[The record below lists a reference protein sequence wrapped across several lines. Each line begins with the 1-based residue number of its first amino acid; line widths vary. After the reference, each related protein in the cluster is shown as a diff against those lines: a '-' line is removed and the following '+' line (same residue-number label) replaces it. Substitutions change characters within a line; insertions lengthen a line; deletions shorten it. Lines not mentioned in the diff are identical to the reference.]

1 MQFACCR
8 LQQLLIEDQLDICK
22 RRSFLVRILKLIEFS
37 LLSQINPVRPLFSGP
52 ATRGWSQQSAANWQT
67 VSAKRGRGWQQT
79 GLRGENLHR
88 WLPGPRAAAVHLPPE
103 STTQFCRNPSI
114 NPICSTMYK
123 RKIVLSVKWKAQG
136 KSRLKT
142 CFFQMLMGCKMITS
156 IQTER
161 EICAGPG
168 LT

>member
-1 MQFACCR
+1 MQIACCR

-22 RRSFLVRILKLIEFS
+22 RRSFVVRILKLIEFS

-88 WLPGPRAAAVHLPPE
+88 WLPGPRAAAVHLPFPQSQLRNFAEIPPSIQFVVQKKNRTECQME
-103 STTQFCRNPSI
+103 ST
-114 NPICSTMYK
+114 
-123 RKIVLSVKWKAQG
+123 RKI
-136 KSRLKT
+136 
-142 CFFQMLMGCKMITS
+142 
-156 IQTER
+156 
-161 EICAGPG
+161 
-168 LT
+168 